1 MTLRTPIWVQA
12 DESDPEVEYS
22 GIVLR
27 GFLRAL
33 FHNEGVCNTTSGDLT
48 VSQRAAGA
56 NFSVDVSPGFCV
68 IEGDDVADQGYY
80 LCEST
85 ATENLVIPAA
95 PGSGSRVHRVVAQ
108 VRDALH
114 NGSETT
120 YEWEPV
126 LVEDTD
132 GSGPP
137 DVPDSAISLATVTVT
152 SSHTSITDADI
163 TDTRVNATP
172 LMGRPRWVGSNE
184 ERPLNPVTGEI
195 IHRTDQDLHEFW
207 TGSAW
212 QTLGTQNP
220 PTARL
225 NALSNQSIPNST
237 HTAVA
242 FGSEAEDTHGGH
254 SNSSSNSRY
263 VAPISGVYLVS
274 ATAVW
279 TGDPNGIRELSV
291 RSDGSFSLAGDR
303 QLAGSGTV
311 TLVQSVTRLM
321 RLNAGSYVEA
331 VVWQSSGGSLALD
344 ASFQGGSRME
354 ICWLRP

>member
-114 NGSETT
+114 NGDEST

-126 LVEDTD
+126 VLEDTTGD
-132 GSGPP
+132 GPP

-207 TGSAW
+207 TGSQWRALGSLPAPTQASDFTSLTGVTSTSYTNGSPVCGTTFVAPPSGRVIITVSGAISISNNGERIFLSYDVRAGSTIGSGTLVAGAADLSALIAGSAVNSGAAAW
-212 QTLGTQNP
+212 
-220 PTARL
+220 A
-225 NALSNQSIPNST
+225 
-237 HTAVA
+237 
-242 FGSEAEDTHGGH
+242 
-254 SNSSSNSRY
+254 SSSHRRLLTGLTAGSTYNVFTRHR
-263 VAPISGVYLVS
+263 VSG
-274 ATAVW
+274 
-279 TGDPNGIRELSV
+279 
-291 RSDGSFSLAGDR
+291 
-303 QLAGSGTV
+303 GSGTV
-311 TLVQSVTRLM
+311 AARYLLVEPT
-321 RLNAGSYVEA
+321 A
-331 VVWQSSGGSLALD
+331 
-344 ASFQGGSRME
+344 
-354 ICWLRP
+354 